1 MQRFFVSYLTSVNV
15 QETQITTAVIV
26 CLLRSISGG
35 SEICERC
42 TVKCLLGVILRQI
55 QNREGK
61 FNTNFPFNTKI

>member
-26 CLLRSISGG
+26 CLLRSFSGG
-35 SEICERC
+35 SKICERC